1 MTPRPLNQMIETFL
15 ARLPESAQ
23 LDFFGLLETLD
34 ATRFT
39 GPVTFDFLNGKPRQI
54 NLGAPV
60 KLTICEGLPSP
71 GPAAGG
77 PGGLDKP
84 RKPTAG

>member
-23 LDFFGLLETLD
+23 LDFFGLLETLE

-60 KLTICEGLPSP
+60 KLTICEGFP
-71 GPAAGG
+71 AGG
-77 PGGLDKP
+77 STGGGSGGLDKGK
-84 RKPTAG
+84 KPAAG